1 MVMYKSRNYEGKRK
15 LTQQLCWRDRARYF
29 PMCHLLKGTGITRL
43 PWIGKW
49 DSSHCQV
56 QANSLLS
63 QMHIEKLVC
72 VCVSYSVVSD
82 SATTGLKLFCPCNSP
97 GKSTGVDCH
106 SPLQGIFPNQGSNPG
121 LPHCRQ
127 ILYHVSQQGGP
138 KNCEWW
144 QQGEKGIPKGTDQS
158 D

>member
-1 MVMYKSRNYEGKRK
+1 MSGPRTTLRLVGPECLLYHAHAKVSVGIPSCHSLGSFTRPGPQGDSWFKRE
-15 LTQQLCWRDRARYF
+15 
-29 PMCHLLKGTGITRL
+29 I
-43 PWIGKW
+43 
-49 DSSHCQV
+49 
-56 QANSLLS
+56 NSQS
-63 QMHIEKLVC
+63 VCAC

-144 QQGEKGIPKGTDQS
+144 QQGEKGIPKGTD
-158 D
+158 